1 VTKEEILKDLN
12 ERMQKS
18 ISSLEHDLKGLRS
31 GRASPNLLD
40 PVVVEA
46 YGDKM
51 PITQLSTVSNTDSRT
66 LSVQVW
72 DKQMVKVVEKGIA
85 NANLG
90 LSTSTDGQIIRIN
103 IPALSEERRKELA
116 KLAAKYGENGKV
128 SIRNV
133 RRDVLDVTKK
143 LEKNSSYSK
152 DEIHLIS
159 EEVQK
164 ITDLFIKKIDE
175 KIIAKETEIMDVSR

>member
-1 VTKEEILKDLN
+1 MTKEEILKDLN
-12 ERMQKS
+12 DRMQKS
-18 ISSLEHDLKGLRS
+18 IASLEHDLKGIRS

-51 PITQLSTVSNTDSRT
+51 PITQLATISNSDART
-66 LSVQVW
+66 LAVQVW
-72 DKQMVKVVEKGIA
+72 DKQMLKLVEKGIA

-103 IPALSEERRKELA
+103 IPPLSEERRKELA

-152 DEIHLIS
+152 DEVHQLT

-164 ITDLFIKKIDE
+164 VTDSFIKKIDD
-175 KIIAKETEIMDVSR
+175 KISAKEVEIMDVSR